1 MPTKTFEKMLRN
13 INPNIYIKHKTSR
26 FYNLSQI
33 MLKDGE
39 INKLETPNGTE
50 ITYHND
56 KFISACASD
65 FIPDIPILVIGHD
78 RLKQRTLSQ
87 LMQIIKDHKII

>member
-13 INPNIYIKHKTSR
+13 VNPNIYIKHKTSKN
-26 FYNLSQI
+26 YNLSQI

-39 INKLETPNGTE
+39 INRLETPSGKI
-50 ITYHND
+50 ITYYSD

-65 FIPDIPILVIGHD
+65 FIPDVPIPVIGHD

-87 LMQIIKDHKII
+87 LMQIIKEHKII